1 MEGYKY
7 VTQPPAAGGGRPR
20 GPVADFE
27 NTAESQVM
35 QHTSSLIPNH
45 PRSSRAITKLPVYD
59 VQLGVIPR
67 AVNALFSALKRDSST
82 RRCVVR

>member
-7 VTQPPAAGGGRPR
+7 VSQPPAAGGGRPR

-27 NTAESQVM
+27 NTAESQ
-35 QHTSSLIPNH
+35 
-45 PRSSRAITKLPVYD
+45 
-59 VQLGVIPR
+59 LGVIPR
-67 AVNALFSALKRDSST
+67 AVNALFAALKRESST